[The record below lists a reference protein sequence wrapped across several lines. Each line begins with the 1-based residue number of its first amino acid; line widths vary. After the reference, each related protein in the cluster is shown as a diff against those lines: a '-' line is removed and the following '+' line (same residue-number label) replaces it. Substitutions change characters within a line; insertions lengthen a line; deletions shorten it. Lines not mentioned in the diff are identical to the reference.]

1 MRRLIRP
8 FIKRVVSSRIG
19 HLLVV
24 LSLCFALLEFVPIS
38 VNHPQFVS
46 CVPIR
51 EEIYTITEI
60 LAPKPIWVVAI
71 GVLYL
76 PSILLTSALTKL
88 LGHTFSLSCTPV
100 ARLELIVFLICSSIQ
115 WLLVGHGIEWLIK
128 RKGV

>member
-1 MRRLIRP
+1 MRKAIRP
-8 FIKRVVSSRIG
+8 FIKRVVSSRFG

-24 LSLCFALLEFVPIS
+24 LGLCLALLEFMPLS

-46 CVPIR
+46 CVPTG

-60 LAPKPIWVVAI
+60 LAPKPILVVAI

-76 PSILLTSALTKL
+76 PSILLTSALTTL
-88 LGHTFSLSCTPV
+88 LGYTFSLSCTPA

-115 WLLVGHGIEWLIK
+115 WLLVGYGLERLIK